1 MDDFDLDSLL
11 ESFATGDLPTLDTD
25 YGYNISSQDINTY
38 VNNIS
43 DKVFRKFYNYETLKV
58 SSNAQIALILVYGLA
73 TFLSLVG
80 NSCVVVV
87 LTFVSQKWT
96 ELNIFLVNLAIADLT
111 MALFCIPFTFT
122 EVMLQDWMFGETMCP
137 VVRFTQVL
145 SVSVS
150 IYILLAI
157 GIDRY
162 YAVVHPLKIRVTRS
176 RAKMVVV
183 VIWIVSTALAS
194 VQLAV
199 SRTYPYFWD
208 GLVYER
214 CDEIKWPNTKWQ
226 LVYTL
231 SLLGVTYVI
240 PLILLCG
247 AYIGIG
253 LKMWGRR
260 APGNSNRRWDQQHE
274 RTKKKTIKMLCIV
287 VLMFAICWLPIH
299 LFTLILDFKAELI
312 IGNKYMALV
321 LYFSAHWLAMS
332 NSFMNPIVYSF
343 MNDKFRS
350 DLMRLFGCSLKKKD
364 MVLTRDKQT
373 TINFSERNA
382 LRYTLSRS
390 SAVGSGSGRSVA
402 IQTMNGCRLHRADD
416 YELRPCADT
425 IQAAPPPSSD
435 HSTTSEGGKRNG
447 GIGRTSSWPPPDL
460 KELSERRTPRV
471 RARLAYFYLKQKVT
485 KKNPKKKNTYKD
497 TPPRVLYKVQQ
508 DDRLNNAT
516 FIEQTVS
523 SV

>member
-1 MDDFDLDSLL
+1 MDDFDLESLF
-11 ESFATGDLPTLDTD
+11 ESLGDLPPLDTD
-25 YGYNISSQDINTY
+25 YDYNTSSQDIYTY
-38 VNNIS
+38 LYNNS
-43 DKVFRKFYNYETLKV
+43 GDVFRNFFKYETLKV

-80 NSCVVVV
+80 NACVVIV
-87 LTFVSQKWT
+87 LTLGSQKWT

-122 EVMLQDWMFGETMCP
+122 EVMLQDWLFGETMCP

-199 SRTYPYFWD
+199 SRTYPFFWD
-208 GLVYER
+208 GLIYER
-214 CDEIKWPNTKWQ
+214 CDEIKWPSNKWH

-312 IGNKYMALV
+312 VGNKYTALV

-343 MNDKFRS
+343 MNDKFRT
-350 DLMRLFGCSLKKKD
+350 DLMRLFGCPPKKKE
-364 MVLTRDKQT
+364 LCLNRDKQT

-390 SAVGSGSGRSVA
+390 SAAGSGFGRSVA
-402 IQTMNGCRLHRADD
+402 IQTMDGCRLHRAED

-425 IQAAPPPSSD
+425 VQSAPTPSSG
-435 HSTTSEGGKRNG
+435 HSTTSEGERNG

-471 RARLAYFYLKQKVT
+471 RTRLAYFYLKQKVT
-485 KKNPKKKNTYKD
+485 KKNPKKKNNFKD

-508 DDRLNNAT
+508 DDRINNT
-516 FIEQTVS
+516 TVIEQTVS